1 MWDCHRGFGPG
12 FDPEGMAHVAIPFRV
27 YKEAGNSIERG
38 ARINDRI
45 RAREV
50 RLIGANGEQL
60 GVMPIAEAM
69 AKAEEANLDLVEVAP
84 TAAPPVCRI
93 IDYGKYKYEQA
104 KREREAHKKSKT
116 SELKG
121 MRLGPKIGEHDLQVK
136 TRTVSGFLKDGDK
149 VRVSMWFRGREM
161 AHPHVGEQILR
172 RMALQLADVAVVER
186 HPLMEGRNMIM
197 ILAPKKN

>member
-1 MWDCHRGFGPG
+1 M
-12 FDPEGMAHVAIPFRV
+12 
-27 YKEAGNSIERG
+27 
-38 ARINDRI
+38 
-45 RAREV
+45 
-50 RLIGANGEQL
+50 IGTNGEQL
-60 GVMPIAEAM
+60 GVMLAADAL

-84 TAAPPVCRI
+84 NANPPVCRI
-93 IDYGKYKYEQA
+93 MDYGKYKYEQA

-121 MRLGPKIGEHDLQVK
+121 MRLSPKIGDHDLQVK
-136 TRTVSGFLKDGDK
+136 TRAVSGFLKDGDK

-161 AHPHVGEQILR
+161 AHPQVGEQILR
-172 RMALQLADVAVVER
+172 RMAQQLVDVGIVER

>member
-1 MWDCHRGFGPG
+1 MLPSPSL
-12 FDPEGMAHVAIPFRV
+12 PEGGV
-27 YKEAGNSIERG
+27 ESIERG

-50 RLIGANGEQL
+50 RLIGANGEQV
-60 GVMPIAEAM
+60 GVIPLAEAL

-104 KREREAHKKSKT
+104 KREREAHRKSKT

-121 MRLGPKIGEHDLQVK
+121 MRLSPKIGEHDLQTK
-136 TRTVSGFLKDGDK
+136 TRTVSAFLKDGDK

-172 RMALQLADVAVVER
+172 RMAQSLADVAVVER

>member
-1 MWDCHRGFGPG
+1 M
-12 FDPEGMAHVAIPFRV
+12 VAV
-27 YKEAGNSIERG
+27 DA
-38 ARINDRI
+38 
-45 RAREV
+45 
-50 RLIGANGEQL
+50 L
-60 GVMPIAEAM
+60 

-84 TAAPPVCRI
+84 NANPPVCRI
-93 IDYGKYKYEQA
+93 MDYGKYKYEQA
-104 KREREAHKKSKT
+104 KREREAHKKSKA

-121 MRLGPKIGEHDLQVK
+121 MRLSPKIGEHDLQVK

-161 AHPHVGEQILR
+161 AHPQVGEQILR
-172 RMALQLADVAVVER
+172 RMAQQLADVGTVER